1 MYKQSFDIY
10 FEKDQK
16 QTGSPWILDE
26 PSWIERPAAA
36 SCRQLSQNFK
46 MSDKLNRWESL
57 IREGVRGCE
66 RVREG
71 AVNCKV
77 TREKRFWA
85 KIDAP
90 KSAMVLL
97 PGHFLLQKGM
107 LL

>member
-36 SCRQLSQNFK
+36 RQLLQNFK

-57 IREGVRGCE
+57 LE

-71 AVNCKV
+71 ALIIARAVNRIITV
-77 TREKRFWA
+77 SRLFITQPWT
-85 KIDAP
+85 
-90 KSAMVLL
+90 
-97 PGHFLLQKGM
+97 
-107 LL
+107 